1 MGLKTYRG
9 MRAVTGFLAK
19 LLYRV
24 SYYGRENDSGEGV
37 CIVLSNHTSFVDP
50 ALTANAVKKRDLV
63 FIAKESLSG
72 HGLFGKL
79 LLACNMLPIRRGEG
93 DIQALRKA
101 CGALDSGTSLGIYPQ
116 GTRMPGVD
124 PLPEQAM
131 AGIGLMASRSK
142 AALLPVAICYGKN
155 RRGKPRLFRKV
166 RVYVGKPVP
175 YSEYSAIN
183 ERPSS
188 HDIAAYAFGKVCDLF
203 NEHNYERKH

>member
-1 MGLKTYRG
+1 MGVKTYRG
-9 MRAVTGFLAK
+9 MRAACGFLAK

-24 SYYGRENDSGEGV
+24 SYYGRENDSGEEA

-72 HGLFGKL
+72 HGLFGKF

-93 DIQALRKA
+93 DIQALRSA
-101 CGALDSGTSLGIYPQ
+101 CGTLAEGKSLGIYPQ
-116 GTRMPGVD
+116 GTRMPGID
-124 PLPEQAM
+124 PQPEQAM

-142 AALLPVAICYGKN
+142 AALLPVAICYGKK
-155 RRGKPRLFRKV
+155 GKPCAFRKV
-166 RVYVGKPVP
+166 RVYVGKPIP
-175 YSEYSAIN
+175 YEEYTGIN
-183 ERPSS
+183 ERPNS
-188 HDIAAYAFGKVCDLF
+188 HEIAEYAFGKVCDLF